1 MIQSVRHEYN
11 DAYSFA
17 QLCDMAEESKE
28 FPSRVDVN
36 DQSFLSPDSMVE
48 AIRQYC
54 HKTGQPVPESVGELT
69 SVVYRSLAQS
79 YGETVRGLEK
89 IAGKTYDSIHIIGGG
104 SNAAYLNQ
112 LTADATGKTVYA
124 GPGEATAIGN
134 LLAQMIHAGDLVDLK
149 SARKCVRESFEIKT
163 FAPAK

>member
-1 MIQSVRHEYN
+1 
-11 DAYSFA
+11 
-17 QLCDMAEESKE
+17 MAEESKE

-79 YGETVRGLEK
+79 YGETVSISEPV
-89 IAGKTYDSIHIIGGG
+89 DSGCYGQDRICG
-104 SNAAYLNQ
+104 S
-112 LTADATGKTVYA
+112 
-124 GPGEATAIGN
+124 
-134 LLAQMIHAGDLVDLK
+134 
-149 SARKCVRESFEIKT
+149 R
-163 FAPAK
+163 

>member
-36 DQSFLSPDSMVE
+36 DQSFLSDSMVE

-54 HKTGQPVPESVGELT
+54 HKTGQPVPESV
-69 SVVYRSLAQS
+69 
-79 YGETVRGLEK
+79 
-89 IAGKTYDSIHIIGGG
+89 
-104 SNAAYLNQ
+104 
-112 LTADATGKTVYA
+112 
-124 GPGEATAIGN
+124 
-134 LLAQMIHAGDLVDLK
+134 
-149 SARKCVRESFEIKT
+149 ES
-163 FAPAK
+163 